1 VTPLLVE
8 WRLFMRL
15 LRLKFRN
22 SILLI
27 LIPLICAQQALGQ
40 ANRIPLRYIDEWYDS
55 RMMMVVG
62 LGAVLGFIA
71 SVLWLPRLLAR
82 PHQDDN
88 RRARRHAFMALVVAV
103 LVIAGLLL
111 LDLNMVAQFGRQ
123 TYQFKELFFDAFLSR
138 QTFIMLGLAAV
149 AFGII
154 VTLLTRL
161 SDKFYRY
168 MIIPK

>member
-1 VTPLLVE
+1 
-8 WRLFMRL
+8 MRL
-15 LRLKFRN
+15 LRLKIRS

-55 RMMMVVG
+55 RMMSVVV
-62 LGAVLGFIA
+62 LGAVLGLIA
-71 SVLWLPRLLAR
+71 SLLWLPRLLPR

-88 RRARRHAFMALVVAV
+88 RRARLHAVMALVVALLIV
-103 LVIAGLLL
+103 AGMLL
-111 LDLNMVAQFGRQ
+111 LDLNMMAQFGRQ
-123 TYQFKELFFDAFLSR
+123 TYQFKELFYDAFLSR
-138 QTFIMLGLAAV
+138 QTFTMLGLAAV
-149 AFGII
+149 AFVI
-154 VTLLTRL
+154 VITLFTRL